1 MKNNSDK
8 IIIFILIG
16 LFVIYIGNSYK
27 EKKENN
33 MYKIL
38 PQKYTVCNKSIYV
51 TDFTYNNELDVQQL
65 LNEIECLCKNNC

>member
-8 IIIFILIG
+8 LIIFILIG

>member
-1 MKNNSDK
+1 MKNSTDK

-16 LFVIYIGNSYK
+16 LFVVYIGNSYK
-27 EKKENN
+27 EKKEDK

-51 TDFTYNNELDVQQL
+51 TNFTYNNELDVQQL

>member
-38 PQKYTVCNKSIYV
+38 PQKYTVCNNSIYV

>member
-27 EKKENN
+27 EKKEDN

>member
-27 EKKENN
+27 EKKEDN

-51 TDFTYNNELDVQQL
+51 TNFTYNNELDVQQL
-65 LNEIECLCKNNC
+65 LNEIECLCKDNC

>member
-51 TDFTYNNELDVQQL
+51 TDFTYNNELDVHQL

>member
-16 LFVIYIGNSYK
+16 LFLIYIGNSYK

>member
-1 MKNNSDK
+1 MKNSTDK

-16 LFVIYIGNSYK
+16 LFVVYIGNSYK
-27 EKKENN
+27 EKKEDN

-51 TDFTYNNELDVQQL
+51 TNFTYNNELDVQQL

>member
-27 EKKENN
+27 EEKENN

-38 PQKYTVCNKSIYV
+38 PQKYTVCNNSIYV